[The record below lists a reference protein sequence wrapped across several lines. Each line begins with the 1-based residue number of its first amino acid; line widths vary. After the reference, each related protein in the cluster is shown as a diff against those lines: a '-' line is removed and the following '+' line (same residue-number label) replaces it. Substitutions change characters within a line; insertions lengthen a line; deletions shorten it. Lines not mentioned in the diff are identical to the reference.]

1 MRGEKFGIGATI
13 VSAKKG
19 CGKILVAAYQAMA
32 YAVIFSLG
40 EEELFSARSED
51 VILQRRADSV
61 AGLIIF
67 IVVAKMV
74 LLHSQ
79 PNAPFDGKMV
89 RGVVDHVLAK
99 IATHK
104 PCEKS

>member
-32 YAVIFSLG
+32 YAVIFSRG
-40 EEELFSARSED
+40 EELFSARSED
-51 VILQRRADSV
+51 VIPQRRADSV

-74 LLHSQ
+74 LLHPQ